1 MKIAIIIPARY
12 NSKRLPKKPLLK
24 INNITLVLH
33 TYLRATKA
41 LNKKDIYITSDSK
54 KVLDEFEGI
63 TNNTILI
70 KKNCL
75 NGTERCSH
83 AVEKI
88 KKNYD
93 YFLIL
98 SCDMPFLDIGALNY
112 LLKNINNS
120 KKNYD
125 AFTLHTSI
133 QGIKT
138 LKDKSI
144 AKVVVNL
151 NNEILYISRS
161 PIPTFKNIKNKPNQV
176 KGKKDLY
183 SHHGLVAIKKNIL
196 RKYKNLKNTKLQL
209 HEDNEWLKI
218 IEHGFKIKSIYS
230 KKISPE
236 INTKSDLKK
245 SLNKIYTK

>member
-1 MKIAIIIPARY
+1 MNIAIIIPARY

-24 INNITLVLH
+24 INNKSLILH
-33 TYLRATKA
+33 TYLRATKV
-41 LNKKDIYITSDSK
+41 LNRKDIYITSDSK
-54 KVLDEFEGI
+54 KVLDEFDRI

-70 KKNCL
+70 KRNCF
-75 NGTERCSH
+75 NGAERCSH
-83 AVEKI
+83 AIERI

-98 SCDMPFLDIGALNY
+98 SCDMPFLDVSALKN

-151 NNEILYISRS
+151 DNEILYISRS
-161 PIPTFKNIKNKPNQV
+161 PIPTFKNIKNMSNQL

-183 SHHGLVAIKKNIL
+183 SHHGLVAMKKSVL
-196 RKYKNLKNTKLQL
+196 KKYKNLKNTKLQL
-209 HEDNEWLKI
+209 LEDNEWLKI
-218 IEHGFKIKSIYS
+218 IEHGFKIKSIYA

-236 INTKSDLKK
+236 INTKSDLRKF
-245 SLNKIYTK
+245 L